1 MEEPNKENEQEENQF
16 SPEIKEVKKS
26 IVPKI
31 HPVGAAFIGLFGG
44 FFLYQ
49 VVGGLLVAAV
59 FGFDLENAPVNSVR
73 LMTIAGQILFILV
86 PALLFALVFYEDVTH
101 IIRFNAP
108 NWVEILLFVIGIF
121 VLSPLLQSYV
131 YIQNF
136 FVEQLANKFYFVQ
149 DLKELVESFN
159 NLLELE
165 KGYEFL
171 IKADSILEIIL
182 VVIVIAL
189 TPAICEE
196 VMFRGFIQRSFEFKL
211 KPVWAAFI
219 TAIFFGLYHFNI
231 YGTIPLIALGFYFG
245 FAAYISNSIFIPM
258 ILHFINNFL
267 AVMIYFIVGEDDLLG
282 TTTPPDFQL
291 ASTVMTFF
299 ILLILFSGIIV
310 LIKYYSRRK
319 LSASG

>member
-1 MEEPNKENEQEENQF
+1 MEEPKRDNEQKENRF
-16 SPEIKEVKKS
+16 GPEIETKKS
-26 IVPKI
+26 IIPKI
-31 HPVGAAFIGLFGG
+31 HPIGAAFIGLFGG

-49 VVGGLLVAAV
+49 LVGGLLVAAV
-59 FGFDLENAPVNSVR
+59 FGFDLENAPVNSIR

-86 PALLFALVFYEDVTH
+86 PALLFAFVFYEDVTH
-101 IIRFNAP
+101 IIRFHAP
-108 NWVEILLFVIGIF
+108 NWVEVLLFVIGIF

-136 FVEQLANKFYFVQ
+136 FIEQLANKFYFIQ
-149 DLKELVESFN
+149 DLKELVDSLN
-159 NLLELE
+159 NLLE
-165 KGYEFL
+165 KSYGSL
-171 IKADSILEIIL
+171 IKADNILEIIL

-189 TPAICEE
+189 TPAVCEE

-219 TAIFFGLYHFNI
+219 TAIFFGLYHFNV

-245 FAAYISNSIFIPM
+245 FAAYVSNSIFIP
-258 ILHFINNFL
+258 IVLHFINNFI

-282 TTTPPDFQL
+282 TSTPPDFQL
-291 ASTVMTFF
+291 ASTVLAFF

-310 LIKYYSRRK
+310 IIKYYSRRK
-319 LSASG
+319 LSALS